1 MCRFRFVDL
10 TQEHFY
16 ADEKPL
22 TDEET
27 NKLLNAIERHRHNW
41 PTVAAEFPTRSIESL
56 IVHYLKL
63 PFRNIS
69 NFSIF

>member
-41 PTVAAEFPTRSIESL
+41 PTVAAEFPTRSI
-56 IVHYLKL
+56 
-63 PFRNIS
+63 
-69 NFSIF
+69 